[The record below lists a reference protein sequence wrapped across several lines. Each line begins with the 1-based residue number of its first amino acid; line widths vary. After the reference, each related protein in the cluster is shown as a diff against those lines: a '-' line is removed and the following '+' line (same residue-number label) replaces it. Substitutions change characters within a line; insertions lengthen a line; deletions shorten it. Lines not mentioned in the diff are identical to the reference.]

1 MNGIW
6 DAANKAVPGA
16 PKMSDYN
23 DLYQDWCGMTER
35 AEYVRE
41 MFRRSIEVKQ
51 QLIDRHA
58 DQVVAMAD
66 ACVEALGSGGKLLL
80 CGNGGSAADAQH
92 LAAEMLVR
100 LRPNV
105 NRDGVPAIAL
115 ALDPSSLTACGN
127 DYSFEVY
134 FERMTRALGRRGDV
148 LIGITTSGRSPN
160 VIKAMQAARQLG
172 MKTIGLLGGNGGA
185 ALAEC
190 DLALVV
196 PSTET
201 GRIQEGHIA
210 IGHALMALIEDGL
223 IARQHIQRC

>member
-1 MNGIW
+1 M
-6 DAANKAVPGA
+6 KATEA
-16 PKMSDYN
+16 EK
-23 DLYQDWCGMTER
+23 QDTR
-35 AEYVRE
+35 ADNVRD
-41 MFRRSIEVKQ
+41 MFRRSMDVKQ
-51 QLIDRHA
+51 KLIDGHA

-66 ACVEALGSGGKLLL
+66 ACIEALAGGGKMLL

-100 LRPNV
+100 LRPDV

-115 ALDPSSLTACGN
+115 ALDTSSITACGN

-134 FERMTRALGRRGDV
+134 FERMTRALGRKGDV

-160 VIKAMQAARQLG
+160 VIKALQAARQMG
-172 MKTIGLLGGNGGA
+172 MKTLGFLGGNGGA

-210 IGHALMALIEDGL
+210 IGHALMELIEDSL
-223 IARQHIQRC
+223 IAREHIKRC